1 MNVKQNWKQ
10 VKIKAKTFFVLSV
23 VYAWHWSTV
32 IPAIQDSTTWKLIHW
47 TVVLEED
54 PSWSY
59 SNATLVDKVVKFE
72 IFKMRHW
79 NEIINKFNLVMHASL
94 NLSSN

>member
-1 MNVKQNWKQ
+1 M
-10 VKIKAKTFFVLSV
+10 LSA
-23 VYAWHWSTV
+23 VYVWHWSTG

-79 NEIINKFNLVMHASL
+79 NEITNKFNLVTHASF